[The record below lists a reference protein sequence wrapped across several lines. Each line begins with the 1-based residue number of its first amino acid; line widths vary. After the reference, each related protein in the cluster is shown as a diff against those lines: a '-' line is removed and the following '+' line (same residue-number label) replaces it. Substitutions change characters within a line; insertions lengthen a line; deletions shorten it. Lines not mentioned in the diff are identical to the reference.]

1 MNHAKN
7 HTSIALASVLLFGCA
22 SYGTANAS
30 QEDYNAAV
38 ADAKKSLKTANK
50 ANHEWRDSG
59 KILKKADKAAKA
71 GNFPAATRLA
81 NQAKQQGDLAV
92 AQSKQQAHAGPPR

>member
-7 HTSIALASVLLFGCA
+7 HTSITLAFILLFGCA

-38 ADAKKSLKTANK
+38 ADAKKSLKTADK
-50 ANHEWRDSG
+50 ANFEWRDSG
-59 KILKKADKAAKA
+59 KILKNADKAAKA
-71 GNFPAATRLA
+71 GDFSVATKLA
-81 NQAKQQGDLAV
+81 NKAKRQGDLALV
-92 AQSKQQAHAGPPR
+92 QSKQQANAGPR